1 MYGKS
6 LMKKS
11 CYPGM
16 VLKKFI
22 LVVAAVFL
30 PRETP
35 RGSLDLCIIN
45 VKLMRS
51 VILRIIINLQS
62 TASSGSFA
70 KLNLV
75 QLQIK
80 DNF

>member
-1 MYGKS
+1 
-6 LMKKS
+6 
-11 CYPGM
+11 M

-22 LVVAAVFL
+22 LVVEAVFL

-51 VILRIIINLQS
+51 VILRIIINL
-62 TASSGSFA
+62 
-70 KLNLV
+70 
-75 QLQIK
+75 
-80 DNF
+80 